1 MKVLI
6 TGGAGYIGAT
16 IGSACLD
23 AGHEVVVLD
32 VLSTGRR
39 EYAEGRDFVEGDVG
53 DPALLDSVLG
63 RGDIDAVVHCAA
75 SIIVPESVED
85 PLGYYRNNVA
95 KSIELADALVRHG
108 VRRVVFSS
116 SASVYAPVQ
125 TEGTSAEQFLVTE
138 SSPLGPQS
146 PYARTK
152 AMMEWVLAAVAATGA
167 LSVLPLRYFNP
178 LGADPKLRTGQQVAD
193 QTHVLGRI
201 MNADLNDEIF
211 TITGC
216 DWPTPDGSGLRDYI
230 HVWDLALAH
239 VAALENIDEVC
250 ADERYVPIN
259 IGTGQPSTVRDL
271 VRAYEETTGRI
282 VNVQEGPPRPGDV
295 AGVYASADSAERLL
309 GWRAQHTLAEGI
321 RDALAWQELRPQR
334 LGY

>member
-32 VLSTGRR
+32 DLSTGRR
-39 EYAEGRDFVEGDVG
+39 EYAEGREFIEGDVG
-53 DPALLDSVLG
+53 DPVLLDKVLSDG
-63 RGDIDAVVHCAA
+63 IDAVVHCAA
-75 SIIVPESVED
+75 SIIVPESVAD
-85 PLGYYRNNVA
+85 PLKYYRNNVA
-95 KSIELADALVRHG
+95 KSIELADALIRNN

-116 SASVYAPVQ
+116 SASIYAPVA

-138 SSPLGPQS
+138 ASAVGPQS
-146 PYARTK
+146 PYAKTK
-152 AMMEWVLAAVAATGA
+152 AMMEWVLADVAATGA
-167 LSVLPLRYFNP
+167 LSVLALRYFNP
-178 LGADPKLRTGQQVAD
+178 LGADPTLRTGQQVAD

-239 VAALENIDEVC
+239 VAALENIDAVC
-250 ADERYVPIN
+250 ADEPYVPIN
-259 IGTGQPSTVRDL
+259 IGTGKPSTVRDL
-271 VRAYEETTGRI
+271 VRAYEETTGRS

-295 AGVYASADSAERLL
+295 AGVYASADNAERLL
-309 GWRAQHTLAEGI
+309 GWRAQHTLADGI
-321 RDALAWQELRPQR
+321 RDALAWQEIRPER